1 MWSAASLDTNVRHS
15 GAHQTLPSSAELSHS
30 VRKWSYIALDSGG
43 ILFTSF
49 FIIFE
54 RKHEWIN
61 RSCSDFVTEDLQ
73 HCYSY
78 FLSQLMVSF
87 VVAAVHYLFHKVSP
101 VPLYNIYLPK
111 SDNQIKDKIFNSLF
125 NFCQLAITEMSPCHI
140 DTENESCLEPYQE
153 NTILQMLQQNLI
165 YCHDI
170 QQKFLHAWYQLS
182 W

>member
-1 MWSAASLDTNVRHS
+1 MWSAASLDTDVRHS
-15 GAHQTLPSSAELSHS
+15 GAHQNSTFFRGAFSFCKKVILHC
-30 VRKWSYIALDSGG
+30 SGG

-49 FIIFE
+49 FIIFL

-78 FLSQLMVSF
+78 FLSQLMASF

-153 NTILQMLQQNLI
+153 STILQMLQLNLI

-170 QQKFLHAWYQLS
+170 QQKFLHAWYQ
-182 W
+182 